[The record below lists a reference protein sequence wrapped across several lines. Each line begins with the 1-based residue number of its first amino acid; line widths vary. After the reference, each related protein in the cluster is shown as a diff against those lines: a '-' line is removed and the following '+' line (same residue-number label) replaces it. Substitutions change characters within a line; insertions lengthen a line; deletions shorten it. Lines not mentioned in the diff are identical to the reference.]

1 MENKNNQF
9 VFGKTNYQIMA
20 VGVILVVIGFILMS
34 GGKAESP
41 EVFSEELFSA
51 RRITIA
57 PITVLLGYIVIGYGI
72 LKKS

>member
-9 VFGKTNYQIMA
+9 VFGKKNYQIMA

-72 LKKS
+72 LKK